1 MGFRSRAAGGT
12 RRCPGKFSGTAPGPR
27 RRPHSSPFAA
37 SWPHDD
43 ADPVMSLNFV
53 SSCTNT
59 RRIALALGT
68 VLAFDEIFTRAFLPP
83 AAELPKTVS

>member
-1 MGFRSRAAGGT
+1 MGFRSRAA
-12 RRCPGKFSGTAPGPR
+12 
-27 RRPHSSPFAA
+27 
-37 SWPHDD
+37 
-43 ADPVMSLNFV
+43 
-53 SSCTNT
+53 SCTDI